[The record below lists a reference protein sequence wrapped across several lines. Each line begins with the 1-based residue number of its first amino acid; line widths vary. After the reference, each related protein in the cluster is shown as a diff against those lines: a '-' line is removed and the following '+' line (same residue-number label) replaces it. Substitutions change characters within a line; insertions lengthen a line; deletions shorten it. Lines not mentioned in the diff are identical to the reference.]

1 MGEHCHLY
9 QEADG
14 NDMGGVEIR
23 LTTNNQTYFFS
34 FSLLATEYPRSSH
47 AL

>member
-1 MGEHCHLY
+1 MEEHCHLY

-23 LTTNNQTYFFS
+23 LTTNIQPYFLF
-34 FSLLATEYPRSSH
+34 FLPPRH
-47 AL
+47 AET